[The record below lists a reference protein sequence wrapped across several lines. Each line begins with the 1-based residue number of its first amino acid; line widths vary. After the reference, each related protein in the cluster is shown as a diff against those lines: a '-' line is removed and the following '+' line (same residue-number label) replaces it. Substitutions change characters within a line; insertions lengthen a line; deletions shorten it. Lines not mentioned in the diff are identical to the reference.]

1 MQEVFLGDVIRRR
14 RLELEM
20 TQEQLCE
27 GICEPITV
35 SRLENGKQTPSRSRI
50 SALLERLGLP
60 GDRYYAL
67 LSKGEQEESL
77 LRKEIHDCVARFYQ
91 REGDEKTLI
100 WEQAQ
105 GALDRLETM
114 SDPEDTL
121 TKQFVLCSRA
131 LLGKRGEAYPYEV
144 QLEMLLDAL
153 RLTAPRFDLEEIGQ
167 LRYTWDEIQLINQI
181 AMVHAMAGQR
191 KTAIALYGQLL
202 RYLQK
207 NMENKKYLCLVSFNY
222 ARELAASK
230 RYEDAIEVAE
240 IGRKTCVERGHYQF
254 LPGLLAIEAECAHF
268 LGNRDWSIELYC
280 QAYYIYKAIGD
291 EHNLKR
297 LERDAREQ
305 LGPDIPF

>member
-14 RLELEM
+14 RLELGM

-35 SRLENGKQTPSRSRI
+35 SRLENGKQTPSRNRI

-67 LSKGEQEESL
+67 LSKREQEESL
-77 LRKEIHDCVARFYQ
+77 LRKEVHDCVARFYQ
-91 REGDEKTLI
+91 REGSEKTII

-105 GALDRLETM
+105 RALERLSAM
-114 SDPEDTL
+114 SDPEDAL
-121 TKQFVLCSRA
+121 TKQFILSNRT
-131 LLGKRGEAYPYEV
+131 LLGERGGAYPYEK
-144 QLEMLLDAL
+144 QLKMLLKAL
-153 RLTAPRFDLEEIGQ
+153 HLTAPRFDPEKIGR

-181 AMVHAMAGQR
+181 AMVYAKSGQR
-191 KTAIALYGQLL
+191 KTAIGLYGQLL

-207 NMENKKYLCLVSFNY
+207 YMEDKKYVCLVSFNY

-230 RYEDAIEVAE
+230 RHEDAIEVAE

-254 LPGLLAIEAECAHF
+254 LPGLLAIEAECAYY
-268 LGNRDWSIELYC
+268 LGNRDDSIELYC

-291 EHNLKR
+291 EHNLKK
-297 LERDAREQ
+297 LQRDARQQ
-305 LGPDIPF
+305 LGEDVPF

>member
-1 MQEVFLGDVIRRR
+1 MREVFLGDVIRRR
-14 RLELEM
+14 RLELGM

-60 GDRYYAL
+60 GNRYYAL
-67 LSKGEQEESL
+67 LSKREQEESL
-77 LRKEIHDCVARFYQ
+77 LRKEINDCVARFYQ
-91 REGDEKTLI
+91 KEGDGKKLV
-100 WEQAQ
+100 WEQARR
-105 GALDRLETM
+105 ALDRLM
-114 SDPEDTL
+114 AVLDPEDTL
-121 TKQFVLCSRA
+121 AKQFVLRSRA
-131 LLGKRGEAYPYEV
+131 LLGERGEAYPYEK
-144 QLEMLLDAL
+144 QLEMLLEAL
-153 RLTAPRFDLEEIGQ
+153 RLTAPRFDPEEIGQ

-181 AMVHAMAGQR
+181 AMVYAMAGQR
-191 KTAIALYGQLL
+191 KTAIGLYGQLL
-202 RYLQK
+202 KYLKK
-207 NMENKKYLCLVSFNY
+207 NMESKKYLCLVSFNY

-254 LPGLLAIEAECAHF
+254 LPGLLAIEAECAYF
-268 LGNRDWSIELYC
+268 LGNRDCSIELYC
-280 QAYYIYKAIGD
+280 QAYYLYEAIGD

-305 LGPDIPF
+305 LGPDVPF